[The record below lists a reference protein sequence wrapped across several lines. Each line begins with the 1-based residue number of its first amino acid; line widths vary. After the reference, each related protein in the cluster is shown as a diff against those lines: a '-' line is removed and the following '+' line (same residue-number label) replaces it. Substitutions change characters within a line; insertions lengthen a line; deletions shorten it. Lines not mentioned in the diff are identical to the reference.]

1 MTPGHYAEPY
11 TVLITGATDGI
22 GRALAQHYARLPV
35 RLVLVGKRPRST
47 LQPDL
52 YTATR
57 YCQVDLRASDCAA
70 SIARFLA
77 QQAITRLDLLI
88 HNAGIGWYGKLA
100 DQPPQSIDDLL
111 AVNLHAP
118 MQITH
123 ALLPLVQRVQG
134 TLVFVSSIAA
144 DLPGPDYP
152 VYCASKAALDGFA
165 RSLRIELG
173 NTARVLVVHPGPTR
187 TGIHAKSGIPT
198 SPRRLRAYP
207 AAAWVARRIVA
218 AIAQPHRR
226 ELTPGAPFA
235 LLRQMGRHT
244 RLADALLYG
253 SRSRGAPRPTATVPP
268 PLCIITGAAEGIG
281 QALLAQYV
289 QAGYPV
295 LGVDINP
302 TTTAATRA
310 AWAQQGV
317 QVPFIMADLAQHT
330 DLERIVSMV
339 QWNKAADQPVVLIH
353 NAGINAVGRF
363 VQSDPA
369 AQQQVIQINLRA
381 PLVLTSLLLQ
391 RGLLPPGS
399 SIVGIA
405 SLSHFV
411 SYPGAAGYAAS
422 KDGLAAYARSA
433 RLALAAHGIHVLTV
447 FPGPTRTA
455 HARRYSPDNRHEGR
469 RMPPE
474 RLAAHIFRAQ
484 QRGQAVLLPGM
495 STRLLAWLGRLAPTL
510 AEWGMQRAI
519 LERLTVS
526 TGTRSEHKELV

>member
-1 MTPGHYAEPY
+1 MTAGHSTAPR

-35 RLVLVGKRPRST
+35 RLVLVGKRPRSA
-47 LQPDL
+47 LAGDL

-57 YCQVDLRASDCAA
+57 YCQADLRAPDCATT
-70 SIARFLA
+70 IARFLA

-100 DQPPQSIDDLL
+100 AQPPQSTDDLL

-165 RSLRIELG
+165 RSLRLELG
-173 NTARVLVVHPGPTR
+173 NRARVLVVHPGPTR

-207 AAAWVARRIVA
+207 PAAWVAERIVA
-218 AIAQPHRR
+218 AIEQPHRH
-226 ELTPGAPFA
+226 EMTPGMPFA
-235 LLRQMGRHT
+235 LLRKVGRHT
-244 RLADALLYG
+244 RLTDALLYG
-253 SRSRGAPRPTATVPP
+253 WYSRGAPRPAAPAVA

-281 QALLAQYV
+281 RALLAQYV
-289 QAGYPV
+289 QAGYRV
-295 LGVDINP
+295 IGVDVNP

-310 AWAQQGV
+310 DFARQGV
-317 QVPFIMADLAQHT
+317 QVPFILADLAQHA
-330 DLERIVSMV
+330 DLERLISMV
-339 QWNKAADQPVVLIH
+339 QYYETAGQPVVLIH

-363 VQSDPA
+363 AESDA
-369 AQQQVIQINLRA
+369 ARQRQVIQTNLRA
-381 PLVLTSLLLQ
+381 PLVLTSMLLH
-391 RGLLPPGS
+391 RGLLGSGS
-399 SIVGIA
+399 SLICIA

-422 KDGLAAYARSA
+422 KDGLATYARSA
-433 RLALAAHGIHVLTV
+433 RIALAAQGIHVLTV

-455 HARRYSPDNRHEGR
+455 HARRYSPDNRHEAR

-474 RLAAHIFRAQ
+474 QLAAQIFWAQ
-484 QRGQAVLLPGM
+484 QRRQTLLLPGA
-495 STRLLAWLGRLAPTL
+495 TNRLLAWLGRCAPWLT
-510 AEWGMQRAI
+510 EWGMQQAI
-519 LERLTVS
+519 LKRLPAPS
-526 TGTRSEHKELV
+526 TNLTEDLD